1 MQDPWSSFPRR
12 TLRLQNRSYHT
23 VYDDRRRIYVPGTR
37 PPEVP
42 KPRIRR
48 SRLKIRAAN
57 NPVRNVIK
65 VAREYEAFLARP
77 EVYGYRQVAQNFGI
91 SKVMVSYYLTL
102 LNRLPTDFI
111 SWLETCEE
119 ELPLTFFSLKRLRPV
134 TMLDEPDRR
143 PELVVLTRKLIEE
156 MQGDPSEAVP
166 ALLEL
171 LGESALA
178 TPKPREHRS
187 IQLD

>member
-1 MQDPWSSFPRR
+1 M
-12 TLRLQNRSYHT
+12 
-23 VYDDRRRIYVPGTR
+23 
-37 PPEVP
+37 
-42 KPRIRR
+42 
-48 SRLKIRAAN
+48 
-57 NPVRNVIK
+57 IK
-65 VAREYEAFLARP
+65 VACKYEAFLARP
-77 EVYGYRQVAQNFGI
+77 KVYGYHQFAQNFGI

-102 LNRLPTDFI
+102 LKRLPTDFI

-143 PELVVLTRKLIEE
+143 PELVALSRKLIEE

-171 LGESALA
+171 LGESSLA
-178 TPKPREHRS
+178 TPIPREHCS